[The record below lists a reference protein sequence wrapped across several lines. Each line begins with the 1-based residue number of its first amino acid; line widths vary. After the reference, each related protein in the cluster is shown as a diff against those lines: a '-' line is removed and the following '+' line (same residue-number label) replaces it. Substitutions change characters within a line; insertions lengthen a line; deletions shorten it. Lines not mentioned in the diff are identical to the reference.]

1 MFGRKKPKSKY
12 KGSRNFE
19 VNKPVTRSRLDKV
32 IDILD
37 AASSKDNRST
47 YKQKTKKTV
56 KKKFKKKGLGWD
68 ASINW

>member
-1 MFGRKKPKSKY
+1 MFGRKKYKSKY
-12 KGSRNFE
+12 KRSNNFE

-37 AASSKDNRST
+37 AASSKDNRSA
-47 YKQKTKKTV
+47 YKPKHKKIV
-56 KKKFKKKGLGWD
+56 KSKPKSNTGWN